1 MELEKGMLIWFTG
14 VAASGKTTVARA
26 LEKALKERGVK
37 VENLD
42 ADEIRANLSPDLGYT
57 PQARDINTKRLAYMG
72 KLLARNGVSAI
83 VAAVSPL
90 REYRDR
96 ARGMVDNFVEVYVK
110 CPIDVC
116 RQRDPKGLYKRADRG
131 EINDIAG
138 LHQPYEEPDKPE
150 VVLYTD
156 KEDVDTAVKKIL
168 LTMETLKYIP
178 KGEGKGSG
186 KPYTDE
192 EEEKVKE
199 RLRGLG
205 YIE

>member
-1 MELEKGMLIWFTG
+1 MEKGVLVWFTG

-26 LEKALKERGVK
+26 LEKVMRDRGLK

-42 ADEIRANLSPDLGYT
+42 ADEVRANLSPDLGYT
-57 PQARDINTKRLAYMG
+57 PRDRDFNTKRLAYMG
-72 KLLARNGVSAI
+72 KVLARNGVSAI

-90 REYRDR
+90 RQYRDR
-96 ARGMVDNFVEVYVK
+96 ARGMVDQFVEVYVK
-110 CPIDVC
+110 CPIEVC
-116 RQRDPKGLYKRADRG
+116 RERDPKGLYKRADRG

-150 VVLYTD
+150 VVLNTD
-156 KEDVDTAVKKIL
+156 KEDVEACVKKLL
-168 LTMETLKYIP
+168 LTMETLGYIP
-178 KGEGKGSG
+178 KAETKGS

>member
-14 VAASGKTTVARA
+14 VAASGKTTVGRA
-26 LEKALKERGVK
+26 LEKALKERGIK

-57 PQARDINTKRLAYMG
+57 PKDRDLNTKRLAYMG
-72 KLLARNGVSAI
+72 KLLSRNGVSAI

-96 ARGMVDNFVEVYVK
+96 ARGMVDHFVEVYVK
-110 CPIDVC
+110 CSLEVC

-150 VVLYTD
+150 VLLETD
-156 KEDVDTAVKKIL
+156 KLSVEDAVKKIL
-168 LTMETLKYIP
+168 LTMEALKYIP
-178 KGEGKGSG
+178 KSDAKGGG
-186 KPYTDE
+186 KPYTEE

>member
-1 MELEKGMLIWFTG
+1 MEKGVLIWFTG

-26 LEKALKERGVK
+26 LMKVMRERGLK
-37 VENLD
+37 VEDLD

-57 PQARDINTKRLAYMG
+57 PEARDINTKRLAFMG
-72 KLLARNGVSAI
+72 KLLSRNGVSAI

-90 REYRDR
+90 RSYRDR
-96 ARGMVDNFVEVYVK
+96 ARGMVDQFVEVYVK
-110 CPIDVC
+110 CPIEVC

-131 EINDIAG
+131 EIKDIAG
-138 LHQPYEEPDKPE
+138 LHQPYEEPEKPE
-150 VVLYTD
+150 VILNTD
-156 KEDVDTAVKKIL
+156 KEDVETCVNKLL
-168 LTMETLKYIP
+168 LTMETLGYIP
-178 KGEGKGSG
+178 KSDKKGS
-186 KPYTDE
+186 KPYSDE

>member
-1 MELEKGMLIWFTG
+1 MEKGVLLWFTG

-26 LEKALKERGVK
+26 LEKAMRDRGLK

-42 ADEIRANLSPDLGYT
+42 ADEVRANLSPDLGYT
-57 PQARDINTKRLAYMG
+57 PKDRDMNTKRLAYMG
-72 KLLARNGVSAI
+72 KVLARNGVSAI

-90 REYRDR
+90 RSYRDR
-96 ARGMVDNFVEVYVK
+96 ARGMVDQFVEVYVK

-138 LHQPYEEPDKPE
+138 LHQPYEEPEKPE
-150 VVLYTD
+150 VVLQTD
-156 KEDVDTAVKKIL
+156 KESVEDAVKKLL
-168 LTMETLKYIP
+168 LTMETLGYIP
-178 KGEGKGSG
+178 KSTAQGGKT
-186 KPYTDE
+186 YTDE

>member
-26 LEKALKERGVK
+26 LEKALKERGIK

-57 PQARDINTKRLAYMG
+57 ARDRDLNTKRLAYMG
-72 KLLARNGVSAI
+72 KLLTRNGVSAI

-90 REYRDR
+90 REHRDR
-96 ARGMVDNFVEVYVK
+96 ARGMVDHFVEVFVK
-110 CPIDVC
+110 CSLEVC
-116 RQRDPKGLYKRADRG
+116 KQRDPKGLYKRAERG
-131 EINDIAG
+131 EIKDIAG
-138 LHQPYEEPDKPE
+138 LHQPYEEPEKPKALLE
-150 VVLYTD
+150 TD
-156 KEDVDTAVKKIL
+156 KHDVDACVKKLL

-178 KGEGKGSG
+178 KGETMGS
-186 KPYTDE
+186 KPYSDE

>member
-1 MELEKGMLIWFTG
+1 MEKGVLIWFTG

-26 LEKALKERGVK
+26 LEKTMRDRGLK

-42 ADEIRANLSPDLGYT
+42 ADEVRANLSPDLGYT
-57 PQARDINTKRLAYMG
+57 PRDRDFNTKRLAYMG
-72 KLLARNGVSAI
+72 KVLARNNVSAI

-90 REYRDR
+90 RQYRDR
-96 ARGMVDNFVEVYVK
+96 ARGMVDQFVEVYVK
-110 CPIDVC
+110 CPLDVC
-116 RQRDPKGLYKRADRG
+116 KQRDPKGLYKRADRG

-138 LHQPYEEPDKPE
+138 VHQPYEEPEKPE
-150 VVLYTD
+150 VVLETD
-156 KEDVDTAVKKIL
+156 KESVEDAVKKLL
-168 LTMETLKYIP
+168 LTMETLGYIP
-178 KGEGKGSG
+178 KSTVKGGKT
-186 KPYTDE
+186 YTDE

>member
-1 MELEKGMLIWFTG
+1 MEKGVLVWFTG

-26 LEKALKERGVK
+26 LEKVMRDRGLK

-42 ADEIRANLSPDLGYT
+42 ADEVRANLSPDLGYT
-57 PQARDINTKRLAYMG
+57 PRDRDFNTKRLAYMG
-72 KLLARNGVSAI
+72 KVLARNGVSAI

-90 REYRDR
+90 RQYRDR
-96 ARGMVDNFVEVYVK
+96 ARGMVDQFVEVYVK
-110 CPIDVC
+110 CPIEVC
-116 RQRDPKGLYKRADRG
+116 RERDPKGLYKRADRG

-150 VVLYTD
+150 VVLNTD
-156 KEDVDTAVKKIL
+156 KEDVEACVKKLL
-168 LTMETLKYIP
+168 LTMETLGYIP
-178 KGEGKGSG
+178 KAETKGSS

>member
-1 MELEKGMLIWFTG
+1 MEKGVLIWFTG
-14 VAASGKTTVARA
+14 VAASGKTTVGRA
-26 LEKALKERGVK
+26 LEKAMKDRGLK

-42 ADEIRANLSPDLGYT
+42 ADEVRANLSPDLGYT
-57 PQARDINTKRLAYMG
+57 PRDRDLNTKRLAYMG
-72 KLLARNGVSAI
+72 KVLARNGVSTI

-90 REYRDR
+90 RQYRDR
-96 ARGMVDNFVEVYVK
+96 ARGMVDQFVEVYVK

-116 RQRDPKGLYKRADRG
+116 RERDPKGLYKRADRG

-150 VVLYTD
+150 VVLNTD
-156 KEDVDTAVKKIL
+156 KEDVETCVNKLL
-168 LTMETLKYIP
+168 LTMETLGYIP
-178 KGEGKGSG
+178 KSDKKGG
-186 KPYTDE
+186 KPYSDE